1 MIEYN
6 THHLRV
12 QFAEMLANEQFV
24 LDKSGCKM
32 LEITGASFV
41 ADSPA
46 IFGTPNEDY
55 IAREIAWYESLSLNV
70 NDIPGGPPTIWKQV
84 ADDDGFINSNY
95 GWCVFSFNNR
105 FQYNHVLEELK
116 TNPASRR
123 ALMIYTR
130 PEMWLDYNRNNR
142 SDFMCTNAVQYLI
155 RNGKLNAVVQMRSND
170 VFFGYRND
178 RAWQLY
184 VLDELARDLKI
195 EPGKITWQVG
205 SLHVYEKDFWMVR
218 YFLETGEHTCTKK
231 QYEDYFGEPAC
242 R

>member
-12 QFAEMLANEQFV
+12 HFAEMLANEQFV

-32 LEITGASFV
+32 LEISGASFV

-55 IAREIAWYESLSLNV
+55 IAREIQWYESQSRNV
-70 NDIPGGPPTIWKQV
+70 NDIPGGPPAIWKQV
-84 ADDDGFINSNY
+84 ADDQGNINSNY
-95 GWCVFSFNNR
+95 GWCIFSPYNYR
-105 FQYNHVLEELK
+105 QYMHVYEELK
-116 TNPASRR
+116 ERPDSRR

-130 PEMWLDYNRNNR
+130 PEMWMDFDQNGR

-155 RNGKLNAVVQMRSND
+155 RDGKLNAVVQMRSND

-184 VLDELARDLKI
+184 VLDMLARDLEV

-205 SLHVYEKDFWMVR
+205 SLHVYEKDFWMVK
-218 YFLETGEHTCTKK
+218 YFLETGDHVCTKK
-231 QYEDYFGEPAC
+231 QYEDYFGEPA
-242 R
+242 